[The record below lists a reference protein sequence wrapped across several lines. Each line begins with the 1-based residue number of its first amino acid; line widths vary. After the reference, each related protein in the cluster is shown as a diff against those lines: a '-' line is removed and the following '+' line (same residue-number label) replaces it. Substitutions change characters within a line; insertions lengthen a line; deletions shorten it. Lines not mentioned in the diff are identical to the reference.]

1 MPEPSNRADGCAAAA
16 GGTGTT
22 NAAGRTGGTGPTNA
36 AGRTGGTGTPRTTNT
51 TAPTASLRPASP
63 RGRGPSRRCGWSS
76 AGLSLA
82 SPRGR
87 GLSIASSA
95 VMILIG
101 IAFLTPLA
109 WIVLSAFNPAATV
122 SIAVPKTWTL
132 DNFTSIA
139 TVDATLLPLWN
150 SLLISLGTA
159 TITVGVSVLAAY
171 PLSRFSMR
179 FNRGFMYT
187 ILFGACLPITAMMVP
202 VYTLFVNF
210 RLLDSVIGTILFMAA
225 TSLPMAIWMMKNF
238 MDSVP
243 VSLEEASWV
252 DGASAMTALRRIV
265 VPLMKQGIA
274 VVFIFVFTIAW
285 GNFFVPF
292 VLLFS
297 PEHQPAAVAI
307 YNFFG
312 TNGAIAYGRLAAF
325 SIFYSTPV
333 LLLYLIVQRRAG
345 GGFAMAGAVKG

>member
-16 GGTGTT
+16 GGAGTT
-22 NAAGRTGGTGPTNA
+22 NAAGG
-36 AGRTGGTGTPRTTNT
+36 TGGTGTTSTTNT

-210 RLLDSVIGTILFMAA
+210 RLLDSVMAA

>member
-1 MPEPSNRADGCAAAA
+1 MPE
-16 GGTGTT
+16 T
-22 NAAGRTGGTGPTNA
+22 
-36 AGRTGGTGTPRTTNT
+36 
-51 TAPTASLRPASP
+51 TASLRL
-63 RGRGPSRRCGWSS
+63 S
-76 AGLSLA
+76 A
-82 SPRGR
+82 PRGR
-87 GLSIASSA
+87 GLTIAASA

-101 IAFLTPLA
+101 IAFLIPLA
-109 WIVLSAFNPAATV
+109 WIFMAAFNPAATV
-122 SIAVPKTWTL
+122 SITVPETWTL
-132 DNFTSIA
+132 SNFTSIA
-139 TVDATLLPLWN
+139 TVDATLRPLWN

-159 TITVGVSVLAAY
+159 AITVGVAVLAAY
-171 PLSRFSMR
+171 PLSRYSMR
-179 FNRGFMYT
+179 FNKGFMYT
-187 ILFGACLPITAMMVP
+187 ILFGTCLPITAMMVP
-202 VYTLFVNF
+202 VYTLFVSF
-210 RLLDSVIGTILFMAA
+210 QLLDSVIGTILFMAA

-252 DGASAMTALRRIV
+252 DGASAMTALWRIV

-312 TNGAIAYGRLAAF
+312 ANGTIAYGKLAAF

-333 LLLYLIVQRRAG
+333 LLLYLVVQRRAG

>member
-1 MPEPSNRADGCAAAA
+1 MPEPSNRADGRTAAA
-16 GGTGTT
+16 GETGTT
-22 NAAGRTGGTGPTNA
+22 NAAS
-36 AGRTGGTGTPRTTNT
+36 RTGGTGTTSTTNT

-109 WIVLSAFNPAATV
+109 WIDLSAFNPAATV

-325 SIFYSTPV
+325 SIFYSTPM

>member
-1 MPEPSNRADGCAAAA
+1 MPEPSNRADGRTAAA
-16 GGTGTT
+16 GETGTT
-22 NAAGRTGGTGPTNA
+22 NAAGRTGGTGT
-36 AGRTGGTGTPRTTNT
+36 TSTTNT
-51 TAPTASLRPASP
+51 TAPTASLRP
-63 RGRGPSRRCGWSS
+63 
-76 AGLSLA
+76 A

>member
-1 MPEPSNRADGCAAAA
+1 MPEPSNRADGRTAAA

-22 NAAGRTGGTGPTNA
+22 NAAGRTGGTGT
-36 AGRTGGTGTPRTTNT
+36 TRTTNT
-51 TAPTASLRPASP
+51 TAPTASLRP
-63 RGRGPSRRCGWSS
+63 
-76 AGLSLA
+76 A

>member
-1 MPEPSNRADGCAAAA
+1 MPEPSNRADGRTAAA
-16 GGTGTT
+16 GETGTT
-22 NAAGRTGGTGPTNA
+22 NAAS
-36 AGRTGGTGTPRTTNT
+36 RTGGTGTTSTTNT

>member
-1 MPEPSNRADGCAAAA
+1 
-16 GGTGTT
+16 
-22 NAAGRTGGTGPTNA
+22 
-36 AGRTGGTGTPRTTNT
+36 
-51 TAPTASLRPASP
+51 
-63 RGRGPSRRCGWSS
+63 
-76 AGLSLA
+76 
-82 SPRGR
+82 
-87 GLSIASSA
+87 
-95 VMILIG
+95 MILIG

-297 PEHQPAAVAI
+297 PEHQPAAVAV

>member
-1 MPEPSNRADGCAAAA
+1 
-16 GGTGTT
+16 
-22 NAAGRTGGTGPTNA
+22 
-36 AGRTGGTGTPRTTNT
+36 
-51 TAPTASLRPASP
+51 
-63 RGRGPSRRCGWSS
+63 
-76 AGLSLA
+76 
-82 SPRGR
+82 
-87 GLSIASSA
+87 
-95 VMILIG
+95 
-101 IAFLTPLA
+101 
-109 WIVLSAFNPAATV
+109 
-122 SIAVPKTWTL
+122 
-132 DNFTSIA
+132 
-139 TVDATLLPLWN
+139 
-150 SLLISLGTA
+150 
-159 TITVGVSVLAAY
+159 
-171 PLSRFSMR
+171 
-179 FNRGFMYT
+179 
-187 ILFGACLPITAMMVP
+187 
-202 VYTLFVNF
+202 
-210 RLLDSVIGTILFMAA
+210 
-225 TSLPMAIWMMKNF
+225 MAILMMKNF

-243 VSLEEASWV
+243 FSLEEASWV

>member
-16 GGTGTT
+16 GGAGTT
-22 NAAGRTGGTGPTNA
+22 NAAGG
-36 AGRTGGTGTPRTTNT
+36 TGGTGTTSTTNT

-150 SLLISLGTA
+150 SLLISLGTCPSWRH
-159 TITVGVSVLAAY
+159 I
-171 PLSRFSMR
+171 PCR
-179 FNRGFMYT
+179 
-187 ILFGACLPITAMMVP
+187 
-202 VYTLFVNF
+202 
-210 RLLDSVIGTILFMAA
+210 
-225 TSLPMAIWMMKNF
+225 
-238 MDSVP
+238 
-243 VSLEEASWV
+243 ASPCAST
-252 DGASAMTALRRIV
+252 GASCTRSCSAPACR
-265 VPLMKQGIA
+265 
-274 VVFIFVFTIAW
+274 
-285 GNFFVPF
+285 
-292 VLLFS
+292 S
-297 PEHQPAAVAI
+297 QP
-307 YNFFG
+307 
-312 TNGAIAYGRLAAF
+312 
-325 SIFYSTPV
+325 
-333 LLLYLIVQRRAG
+333 
-345 GGFAMAGAVKG
+345 

>member
-16 GGTGTT
+16 GGAGTT
-22 NAAGRTGGTGPTNA
+22 NAAGG
-36 AGRTGGTGTPRTTNT
+36 TGGTGTTSTTNT
-51 TAPTASLRPASP
+51 PAPTASLRPASP

-243 VSLEEASWV
+243 VYLEEASWV

-345 GGFAMAGAVKG
+345 GGFAMAGAAKG